1 MGLMDRLKV
10 QAEQLAAQAKEG
22 TAQVQAQVQAKV
34 DEVQSR
40 RTRDAL
46 LRDLGAAYF
55 AEVRQQG
62 PHQAVEQALAALDS
76 APPATV
82 DAAPV
87 SDAPASGMPGATT
100 AEPGQDF
107 RLDDI

>member
-22 TAQVQAQVQAKV
+22 TAQMQAQVQAKV

-40 RTRDAL
+40 RTRDQL
-46 LRDLGAAYF
+46 LRDLGAAYY

-62 PHQAVEQALAALDS
+62 SHQAVEQALAALDS
-76 APPATV
+76 APPTTV
-82 DAAPV
+82 DAAPL
-87 SDAPASGMPGATT
+87 SAAPASGTPSTSAPG
-100 AEPGQDF
+100 PDQDF
-107 RLDDI
+107 RLDDV

>member
-22 TAQVQAQVQAKV
+22 TAQMQAQVQAKV

-40 RTRDAL
+40 RTRDQL
-46 LRDLGAAYF
+46 LRDLGAAYY

-62 PHQAVEQALAALDS
+62 SHQAVEQALAALDS
-76 APPATV
+76 APPTTV

-87 SDAPASGMPGATT
+87 SAAPASGT
-100 AEPGQDF
+100 ASTSAPEPDQDF
-107 RLDDI
+107 RLDDV

>member
-40 RTRDAL
+40 RTRDQL
-46 LRDLGAAYF
+46 LRDLGAAYY

-76 APPATV
+76 APPTTV
-82 DAAPV
+82 DAAPP
-87 SDAPASGMPGATT
+87 SGTPASGTPSAS
-100 AEPGQDF
+100 APEPGQDF

>member
-22 TAQVQAQVQAKV
+22 TAQVQAQVQSKV
-34 DEVQSR
+34 DEVQAR
-40 RTRDAL
+40 RTRDSL
-46 LRDLGAAYF
+46 LRDLGAAYY

-62 PHQAVEQALAALDS
+62 PHQAVEQALSALDS
-76 APPATV
+76 TPPATV
-82 DAAPV
+82 DATPV
-87 SDAPASGMPGATT
+87 SGATASGTPGAN
-100 AEPGQDF
+100 AGEPGQDF

>member
-22 TAQVQAQVQAKV
+22 TAQVQAQVQARV
-34 DEVQSR
+34 DEAQSR
-40 RTRDAL
+40 RTRDSL

-76 APPATV
+76 APTATV

-87 SDAPASGMPGATT
+87 SGAPAPGTPDTST
-100 AEPGQDF
+100 AGPGQDF